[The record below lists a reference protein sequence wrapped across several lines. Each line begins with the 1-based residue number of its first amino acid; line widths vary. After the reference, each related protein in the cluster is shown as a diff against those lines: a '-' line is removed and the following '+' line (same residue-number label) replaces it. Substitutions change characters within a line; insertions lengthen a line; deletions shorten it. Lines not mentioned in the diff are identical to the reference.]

1 MKRIRSQAN
10 AKTDPKGNDFS
21 LLNASEKI
29 NRFPNQRSASQQHRT
44 MLTKRNHQISKA
56 VSWSIRM
63 LAGLLL
69 VLLIVGVTGTAVFMG
84 WVHSVIKDT
93 PPLSAKNIYQHME
106 KSTLVYDGQDE
117 YLITVESPVH
127 RRIVPYQQIP
137 EVVRN
142 AFIAI
147 EDERYWQHPGIDTR
161 RIFGVIWLNFREG
174 TRQGASTLN
183 QQLVKNLFLTREQT
197 YERKIQDI
205 YYGIELQQQLTKEQI
220 LEAYL
225 NQIYLGRGAYGV
237 QAAAEVYFGKN
248 ASELTLAEASYLA
261 TIPRNPTRYALTVVK
276 AASELDND
284 ETLIRMLDNDRALIP
299 NKEAKRRQNL
309 VLSAMLRNQLITEEE
324 YQIARDTPLESLLR
338 TTDLFGYENT
348 WYFMDMVQKEAVEAI
363 SAHYAIS
370 RQEAMQQLIHGGF
383 KIYTT
388 LRPDLQRIVETYY
401 SEDDHFPGYNPG
413 INQPQSAFVL
423 SDHRTGE
430 VLAVI
435 GGRHIDEGRQ
445 LFNRAAEPR
454 QPGSA
459 MKAIAAFF
467 PALEHGY
474 SPDVYIDDKPVQY
487 DLEDPTRN
495 WPRNWYEGYRGRMSL
510 EKALAQSSNV
520 AGVHLLGQ
528 LTENHETNLAIMGNS
543 LSRLGITTYIPRTA
557 PLQRGTELTHDE
569 VYSTVLGG
577 MTYGVSPLE
586 MTMAFGTFANEGIR
600 MQPTVIRR
608 IESASGEVIY
618 RGKQSNQV
626 TSTGVAYLMT
636 DMLVEAVTEGTGK
649 RAAITPNNRDIPV
662 AGKTG
667 TTTSMRD
674 AWFVGYTPYYSAAV
688 WVGNDQNEDL
698 VQGSAMAAKIWSDLM
713 KQIHEGFEP
722 RHFVEPPD
730 IVRVTVNPNDNKLA
744 SHGSPRVTAR
754 YAQGQEPT
762 AYTTYRPPPP
772 PPEPEPEENTEV
784 DSLPVEDTE
793 ETVVGPVPVEGTE
806 VDPEIVED
814 TEVGPASD

>member
-1 MKRIRSQAN
+1 
-10 AKTDPKGNDFS
+10 
-21 LLNASEKI
+21 
-29 NRFPNQRSASQQHRT
+29 
-44 MLTKRNHQISKA
+44 
-56 VSWSIRM
+56 M

-69 VLLIVGVTGTAVFMG
+69 IMLIVGVTGATVFMG
-84 WVHSVIKDT
+84 WVHSVIKET
-93 PPLSAKNIYQHME
+93 PPLSATNIYQHME
-106 KSTLVYDGQDE
+106 KSSLVYDAQDE
-117 YLITVESPVH
+117 HLITVESPVH
-127 RRIVPYQQIP
+127 RRIVPYHQIP

-147 EDERYWQHPGIDTR
+147 EDERYWQHPGIDTK
-161 RIFGVIWLNFREG
+161 RILGVIWLNFREG

-197 YERKIQDI
+197 YERKLQDI
-205 YYGIELQQQLTKEQI
+205 YYGIELQHQLSKEQI

-248 ASELTLAEASYLA
+248 AKELTLAEATYLA
-261 TIPRNPTRYALTVVK
+261 TIPRNPTRYALTVEK
-276 AASELDND
+276 AASELADD
-284 ETLIRMLDNDRALIP
+284 ETLIRVLDNDRVLVP
-299 NKEAKRRQNL
+299 NQQARSRQNL
-309 VLSAMLRNQLITEEE
+309 VLSAMLRNQFITEEE
-324 YQIARDTPLESLLR
+324 YQTARNIPLESLLR
-338 TTDLFGYENT
+338 ATDLFGYDYS
-348 WYFMDMVQKEAVEAI
+348 WYFMDMVQKEAVAAL
-363 SAHYAIS
+363 SAHYGIS
-370 RQEAMQQLIHGGF
+370 RQEALQELIHGGF

-388 LRPDLQRIVETYY
+388 LRPELQHIVETYF
-401 SEDDHFPGYNPG
+401 SEDDHFPGYNPE

-474 SPDVYIDDKPVQY
+474 SPDVFIHDKPVQY
-487 DLEDPTRN
+487 DLEDPERD
-495 WPRNWYEGYRGRMSL
+495 WPRNWYDGYRGIMTL

-528 LTENHETNLAIMGNS
+528 LTDHHETNLAIMGDS
-543 LSRLGITTYIPRTA
+543 LNRLGITTYISRA
-557 PLQRGTELTHDE
+557 EPLQRGTELIHDE

-586 MTMAFGTFANEGIR
+586 MTMAFGTFANEGIQ
-600 MQPTVIRR
+600 MKPTVIRR

-618 RGKQSNQV
+618 RGKQSTRV
-626 TSTGVAYLMT
+626 TSAGVAYLMT
-636 DMLVEAVTEGTGK
+636 DMLVEAVTDGTGR

-667 TTTSMRD
+667 TTTSLRD

-698 VQGSAMAAKIWSDLM
+698 VQGSAMAAQIWSDLM

-722 RHFVEPPD
+722 RQFVEPPD
-730 IVRVTVNPNDNKLA
+730 IVRVTVNPNDNKRA
-744 SHGSPRVTAR
+744 AQGSPQVTAR
-754 YAQGQEPT
+754 YADGQAPT

-772 PPEPEPEENTEV
+772 PPPVT
-784 DSLPVEDTE
+784 VEDTA
-793 ETVVGPVPVEGTE
+793 
-806 VDPEIVED
+806 VDPD
-814 TEVGPASD
+814 NNPASEWW